1 MYNASSQLM
10 RTSLDTA
17 RVLASRL
24 TIKTATD
31 TWELGE
37 SDIRG
42 SSIAIYS
49 SCLNKSFELGAA
61 IASSLSVSLDNRDGR
76 WNDVVLDGASI
87 FPYCGYLL
95 ADGTTEYVPMGVF
108 IVDRPSRPYGTLE
121 IKAADR
127 LILLDE
133 PLASVAIT
141 YPTTQKAL
149 LNAISNHCNVPLSPS
164 ILDLTNISQKL
175 AQPTQEDMTCRD
187 AVSEIALM
195 HAGFAR
201 MNRMGL
207 LEIIPFENP
216 ATKLTTV
223 AHVNAEYEDD
233 TVDEVDEDI
242 GHFTIDELF
251 IHFTGLTIHLLK
263 TGSRKSF
270 KQTTDPITITGMRYG
285 DTLWGT
291 DDYVL
296 EIGKLRLL
304 DGEDIEAVLDRVWLS
319 IEGFAYTGY
328 DVDYYGNPALD
339 AGDGVFH
346 EAMDGRHVR
355 SLITKHSYK
364 HGGSCNMQAEGES
377 KTAAAYKSANE
388 RRLSQLVGEAT
399 DGFEEQL
406 TNYQQASAQLSD
418 MMSQMMGV
426 YETIETLEDGSY
438 IYYKHNNP
446 LKSESEIIWRFDGQA
461 LAFTSD
467 GGLTWDG
474 MTADSNLVIKLIETI
489 GINAEWITLSSGSD
503 LDTAYTHIDG
513 GNITTGTIQGGK
525 VKLDLSEG
533 TFLIG
538 DSSTD
543 YSMYFDGTDLY
554 LGGATSL
561 SWGNIT
567 NKPNIP
573 SVPGYI
579 TSTKITATT
588 IESPNIVGNAGQ
600 IANFSIREKHIGAN
614 ATDGSWWYIATYGA
628 THPTTGVPLNHLIR
642 MHDGSNN
649 PLFGVSVN
657 GEVAAKSFVNLTPAY
672 TGNALEEIA
681 KIKADSKGDIDHS
694 TLPKFAQAKIEKM
707 TDPNIIV
714 DKGEMQIMSAH
725 EPEYIEGQDIGAMV
739 SVLTKA
745 VQELIAKNEEL
756 DAAISA
762 LGQKM
767 A

>member
-1 MYNASSQLM
+1 MANIYSDKTEDWTYYNTT
-10 RTSLDTA
+10 RLDVHSFRFNGVGA
-17 RVLASRL
+17 Y
-24 TIKTATD
+24 ATTVIGNGGGDGGED
-31 TWELGE
+31 TEQELGGE
-37 SDIRG
+37 LVFRG
-42 SSIAIYS
+42 VVSPAQ
-49 SCLNKSFELGAA
+49 
-61 IASSLSVSLDNRDGR
+61 SSLSQGLRCRIDIYSKQDAEQENWETESHFIYIKGDRNGAINQKVNVRNGAYDHINLKIEVLSDAEMSLDNTIDLTSFIIH
-76 WNDVVLDGASI
+76 DAALI
-87 FPYCGYLL
+87 
-95 ADGTTEYVPMGVF
+95 ADLSVIREKIEEGETGL
-108 IVDRPSRPYGTLE
+108 STLE
-121 IKAADR
+121 
-127 LILLDE
+127 E
-133 PLASVAIT
+133 ET
-141 YPTTQKAL
+141 
-149 LNAISNHCNVPLSPS
+149 LNLFNVISGSL
-164 ILDLTNISQKL
+164 
-175 AQPTQEDMTCRD
+175 
-187 AVSEIALM
+187 
-195 HAGFAR
+195 GFYS
-201 MNRMGL
+201 
-207 LEIIPFENP
+207 
-216 ATKLTTV
+216 TV
-223 AHVNAEYEDD
+223 VEYEDGSK
-233 TVDEVDEDI
+233 I
-242 GHFTIDELF
+242 SY
-251 IHFTGLTIHLLK
+251 IHDKPKLENSMVIATQTESGWASTTTG
-263 TGSRKSF
+263 
-270 KQTTDPITITGMRYG
+270 
-285 DTLWGT
+285 WN
-291 DDYVL
+291 
-296 EIGKLRLL
+296 
-304 DGEDIEAVLDRVWLS
+304 DGEPAW
-319 IEGFAYTGY
+319 T
-328 DVDYYGNPALD
+328 YG
-339 AGDGVFH
+339 VTF
-346 EAMDGRHVR
+346 
-355 SLITKHSYK
+355 
-364 HGGSCNMQAEGES
+364 
-377 KTAAAYKSANE
+377 
-388 RRLSQLVGEAT
+388 
-399 DGFEEQL
+399 
-406 TNYQQASAQLSD
+406 
-418 MMSQMMGV
+418 
-426 YETIETLEDGSY
+426 DGS
-438 IYYKHNNP
+438 
-446 LKSESEIIWRFDGQA
+446 
-461 LAFTSD
+461 
-467 GGLTWDG
+467 
-474 MTADSNLVIKLIETI
+474 LVMNVVSAV